1 MQTASAK
8 SKQSQNQSHQIVKS
22 IKQYVNLDLKEIVSN
37 GFLAFLVACTRL
49 YKALCRS
56 VGWSRNAY
64 GPVTLM
70 VPRIRNYIRAN
81 GAQQR
86 KREKE
91 RNKIAPKKSSDQSGE
106 ARRGGALIH
115 IGLTVEEEEDTVTL
129 LIFDRR

>member
-1 MQTASAK
+1 MERKGEFYLVCVVITRVQCGI
-8 SKQSQNQSHQIVKS
+8 H
-22 IKQYVNLDLKEIVSN
+22 
-37 GFLAFLVACTRL
+37 FLVACTRL

-70 VPRIRNYIRAN
+70 VPCIRNYIRAN

-106 ARRGGALIH
+106 ARRGGGLIH
-115 IGLTVEEEEDTVTL
+115 IGLTVEEEETVTL
-129 LIFDRR
+129 FIPSWKKQSLALICLYTY